1 MASIRLTEVR
11 AGIRVACERS
21 GRDPASVVLVA
32 VSKTADDA
40 GIMAAYREGQR
51 DFGENRAGELAERA
65 PRLPADIRWHFI
77 GRLQGNKVRR
87 VRPVTHLLHSLDRPE
102 LVSYWAKGAGA
113 PPPVLVEVNIAGEAQ
128 KAGVEPEEAA
138 DLVGEASAMGLD
150 VRGLMTMAP
159 LVDDPEEVRPVFR
172 ELAELRAGLAR
183 RWAALTELS
192 MGMTDDFEV
201 AVEEGATILRIG
213 RAIFGPFAEGR

>member
-1 MASIRLTEVR
+1 MASVRLTEVR
-11 AGIRVACERS
+11 AGIRTACARAE
-21 GRDPASVVLVA
+21 RDPSTIVLVA
-32 VSKTADDA
+32 VSKAADDA
-40 GIMAAYREGQR
+40 EVMAAYREGQR

-65 PRLPADIRWHFI
+65 PRLPPDIRWHFI

-102 LVSYWAKGAGA
+102 LVSYWAKGSGA
-113 PPPVLVEVNIAGEAQ
+113 PPPVLVEVNVAGEAQ

-138 DLVGEASAMGLD
+138 DLIGEAMAMGID

-159 LVDDPEEVRPVFR
+159 LVGDPEEVRHVFR
-172 ELAELRAGLAR
+172 ELAELRTGLAR
-183 RWAALTELS
+183 RWPALTELS
-192 MGMTDDFEV
+192 MGMTDDYGV
-201 AVEEGATILRIG
+201 AVEEGATILRVG